1 MPSKERYVKAA
12 QRAERMAAAKAYMEA
27 HYLDTSLRDLAAHLG
42 VCVSTVSEWAKK
54 WGFGSKHLSRT
65 QKDYIARIYPN
76 ATDKQLQ
83 RLADKMDISREA
95 LRVRAHRL
103 GVRRSKD
110 ATSRQHSESGSHPKR
125 RTAYSQEYIAAVR
138 EYYAG
143 HTTRECAEHFGHSI
157 GSFGHLVSMLGIRK
171 RRRKE

>member
-12 QRAERMAAAKAYMEA
+12 RRAERMAAAKAYMEA

-54 WGFGSKHLSRT
+54 WGFGGKHLSRP
-65 QKDYIARIYPN
+65 QKEYIARIYPN
-76 ATDKQLQ
+76 GTGKQLQ
-83 RLADKMDISREA
+83 RLADKMNISREA
-95 LRVRAHRL
+95 LRVRANRL

-110 ATSRQHSESGSHPKR
+110 ATSRQMSESGSHPKR

-143 HTTRECAEHFGHSI
+143 HTKRECADHFGHSVC
-157 GSFGHLVSMLGIRK
+157 SFGHLVSLLGIRK